1 MSGSSKNSGAKIKK
15 IRFGY
20 CSQKLS
26 KDGAAMSV
34 TLDLATCIELN
45 GKIERYQSKGDDD
58 VDKLLDIL
66 SALQEADAKG
76 KLQVSMLRRCC
87 SAPCIPHATAVF

>member
-1 MSGSSKNSGAKIKK
+1 
-15 IRFGY
+15 
-20 CSQKLS
+20 
-26 KDGAAMSV
+26 MSV

-87 SAPCIPHATAVF
+87 SAPASRMRLRCSECGACATRRC

>member
-1 MSGSSKNSGAKIKK
+1 MSGSKNSGAKIKK

-20 CSQKLS
+20 CSPD